1 MPTLF
6 KHHVL
11 KHDSRIEGDGTVLK
25 IKQGYNSVNDK
36 YFISITDRKT
46 LITLRINMT
55 EEFFKNFHNM
65 GHFTMRQTLHDKEL
79 KQDSASHT
87 ES

>member
-1 MPTLF
+1 MLKF
-6 KHHVL
+6 HVL
-11 KHDSRIEGDGTVLK
+11 RHDSRIEGDGTVLK

-46 LITLRINMT
+46 LITLRINMD

-65 GHFTMRQTLHDKEL
+65 GHFTMRQTLRDKEL
-79 KQDSASHT
+79 KQDSVSHIEH

>member
-1 MPTLF
+1 LF
-6 KHHVL
+6 NRHIL

-36 YFISITDRKT
+36 YFISITDRNT
-46 LITLRINMT
+46 LITLRINMS

-79 KQDSASHT
+79 KQQQGSASHK